1 VNIVFLLEVGF
12 GLSVVLGLLIFLLV
26 SIRNKSV
33 QNNYE
38 VEKENQKLD
47 LQSLK
52 AIIKDEKTTSKELKE
67 ALDSIIKYYGVIDGK
82 ERVKTYH
89 HFDTYLEIIFSICLH
104 PNTNK
109 DLIINFERELRKL
122 NPDYTTEIEDAL
134 IKGLNSR
141 GV

>member
-1 VNIVFLLEVGF
+1 MDIIFLLEVGF
-12 GLSVVLGLLIFLLV
+12 GLSVILGLLIFLLV

-33 QNNYE
+33 QIN
-38 VEKENQKLD
+38 KEEPKAD

-52 AIIKDEKTTSKELKE
+52 AIIKDENTSSKGLKE
-67 ALDSIIKYYGVIDGK
+67 ALDSVIKYYGAIDGSK
-82 ERVKTYH
+82 GVKTYSQ
-89 HFDTYLEIIFSICLH
+89 FDIYLEIIFSICLH

-109 DLIINFERELRKL
+109 DLIINFEKELRKL

>member
-1 VNIVFLLEVGF
+1 MDIVFFLEVGF
-12 GLSVVLGLLIFLLV
+12 GLTVVLGLLIFWLV
-26 SIRNKSV
+26 SIRSKSV
-33 QNNYE
+33 QINNE
-38 VEKENQKLD
+38 AGKEEPKLD

-52 AIIKDEKTTSKELKE
+52 AIIENEGTTSQGLKE
-67 ALDSIIKYYGVIDGK
+67 ALDSVIKYYGVIDKKG
-82 ERVKTYH
+82 EVKTYRL
-89 HFDTYLEIIFSICLH
+89 FDTYLEIIFSICIH

-122 NPDYTTEIEDAL
+122 NPDYKTEIEDAL

>member
-1 VNIVFLLEVGF
+1 MDIVFLLEVGF
-12 GLSVVLGLLIFLLV
+12 GLTVVLGLLIFLLV
-26 SIRNKSV
+26 SIRSKSV
-33 QNNYE
+33 QINNKA
-38 VEKENQKLD
+38 EKKESELD

-52 AIIKDEKTTSKELKE
+52 AIIEDERTTSKGLKE
-67 ALDSIIKYYGVIDGK
+67 ALDSVIKYYGVIDEKG
-82 ERVKTYH
+82 EVKTYRL
-89 HFDTYLEIIFSICLH
+89 FDTYLKIIFSICLH

-109 DLIINFERELRKL
+109 DLIINFERELRRL

>member
-1 VNIVFLLEVGF
+1 MDIVFLLEVGF
-12 GLSVVLGLLIFLLV
+12 GLTVILGLLIFLLV
-26 SIRNKSV
+26 SIRNKRV
-33 QNNYE
+33 QINNE
-38 VEKENQKLD
+38 AEKKEPILD
-47 LQSLK
+47 LQSLQ
-52 AIIKDEKTTSKELKE
+52 AIIEDEKTTSKELKE
-67 ALDSIIKYYGVIDGK
+67 ALDSVIKNYGVIDEKGG
-82 ERVKTYH
+82 VKTYR

-122 NPDYTTEIEDAL
+122 NPDYTTEIEGAL